1 MKGDT
6 KSFRITPISF
16 LARTT
21 IAIVLLSVGY
31 TLGLFHTSSSKP
43 PPSSSSSSS
52 SSSSPPLSISHVPL
66 QLQTSTNFNCTTL
79 KPNKESLAAYKDLL
93 QFKKQCTKPVP
104 QRQIYETILNRI
116 WDGVSPYTGFPSPAT
131 AEHLLP
137 LSSKPRGWGSTT
149 PVFQDLIS
157 TVRPKT
163 IIELGTFLGASALH
177 MAQITR
183 NLSLPSTLILCI
195 DDFRTWPGAR
205 RLLRSDLP
213 VPYHG
218 DALLLHQFMLG
229 VKNANE
235 SHRVLPFPFST
246 SSALVAFC
254 EWGIYGDLIEVDAGH
269 DFHSA
274 WSDIN
279 LAWAVLRPGGV
290 LFGHD
295 YFTKADNMGVRRAV
309 TLFAK
314 VNGLAVRPH
323 GEHWVLSPKPQPSTL

>member
-1 MKGDT
+1 MA
-6 KSFRITPISF
+6 F

-21 IAIVLLSVGY
+21 MAIGLLSIGY
-31 TLGLFHTSSSKP
+31 TLGLFRTSSL
-43 PPSSSSSSS
+43 PSSSSSSS
-52 SSSSPPLSISHVPL
+52 SSSAPLSSGLVPL
-66 QLQTSTNFNCTTL
+66 QLQTGTNFNCTTL
-79 KPNKESLAAYKDLL
+79 NLNRESVPVAYKDLL
-93 QFKKQCTKPVP
+93 QFKRQCTKPIP
-104 QRQIYETILNRI
+104 EGQIYETILNRI
-116 WDGVSPYTGFPSPAT
+116 WDGVSPYSGFPSPAT
-131 AEHLLP
+131 AVHLLP

-195 DDFRTWPGAR
+195 DDFRSWPGAR
-205 RLLRSDLP
+205 RLLRRDLP
-213 VPYHG
+213 VPYQG
-218 DALLLHQFMLG
+218 DALLLHQFMLA
-229 VKNANE
+229 VQNANE
-235 SHRVLPFPFST
+235 SDRVLPFPFST
-246 SSALVAFC
+246 SSALVALC

-323 GEHWVLSPKPQPSTL
+323 GQHWILSPKPRPSAL